1 MSLQSNNSK
10 QLAKNTQF
18 LYMQMFVIMLTALF
32 MSSIVLDVL
41 GAAGYGLSNVI
52 GGVVV
57 FFFS

>member
-1 MSLQSNNSK
+1 
-10 QLAKNTQF
+10 
-18 LYMQMFVIMLTALF
+18 MLTALF

-57 FFFS
+57 LFFLEHSAAFRHTKNSCIKQL